1 MSFLVTAPCGDRA
14 LLSNEEAATA
24 LPGDVSAEDRALLV
38 LAASDMIARECLV
51 RRDGIH
57 FPTLRSE
64 GVSQTFRLK
73 SPTSALYLGRRF
85 VSEIG
90 SVTVDGSL
98 LDAAAYE
105 CEQSQSVLRLV
116 DGKWCGLVVVA
127 FTAGFVE
134 IPADLKLAVK
144 RAIQEQASATGRDPL
159 LRSETVE
166 GIGRNDYWVSP
177 GGTAGGDDSVLS
189 PGVRAMLSPYRSL
202 VA

>member
-1 MSFLVTAPCGDRA
+1 VSFMVTQPCADRA
-14 LLSNEEAATA
+14 LLTDDEAIKA
-24 LPGDVSAEDRALLV
+24 LPSEDSSYRRTLLV
-38 LAASDMIARECLV
+38 LAVSDMIARDCLV
-51 RRDGIH
+51 LRDGIH
-57 FPTLRSE
+57 FPTLKSE

-73 SPTSALYLGRRF
+73 SPSSTLYLGRRF
-85 VSEIG
+85 VSAVG
-90 SVTVDGSL
+90 SVTVDGNP

-105 CEQSQSVLRLV
+105 CERSQGALRPA
-116 DGKWCGLVVVA
+116 DGKWCGVVVVA
-127 FTAGFVE
+127 FTAGLIE
-134 IPADLKLAVK
+134 IPADLKLAVV

-166 GIGRNDYWVSP
+166 GIGRNDYWVSL